1 MNMKEQ
7 KTIMD
12 KQWFW
17 PVVYTVI
24 ALLVVAFILLYNM
37 FVNVDEDKTVLD
49 GNQVAVDED
58 KPIETSVQQE
68 SMRYPFD
75 ELYVDKAVVVQ
86 DFYDATAD
94 AADQQDALVVFN
106 NTYTTSNGISI
117 AIGEEPFQVLA
128 SMSGIVK
135 SVEVDAFT
143 GNTVTLEHANGFV
156 TKYSSL
162 SDIVV
167 EEGDEVLQGNPLGM
181 AVANESNP
189 QAGVHVHFQIM
200 QEGAYI
206 NPRSLLAF

>member
-1 MNMKEQ
+1 MKEQ

-94 AADQQDALVVFN
+94 AADQQDALVVFK

-117 AIGEEPFQVLA
+117 AINEEPFQVLA

>member
-94 AADQQDALVVFN
+94 AADQQDALVVFK

-117 AIGEEPFQVLA
+117 AINEEPFQVLA

>member
-1 MNMKEQ
+1 MKEQ

-49 GNQVAVDED
+49 GNQVAVDEEQ
-58 KPIETSVQQE
+58 PIETSVQE

-75 ELYVDKAVVVQ
+75 ELNVDKAVVVQ

-128 SMSGIVK
+128 SMSGVVK

-156 TKYSSL
+156 TKYGSL

-181 AVANESNP
+181 AVKNESNP
-189 QAGVHVHFQIM
+189 QAGVHVHFQVM